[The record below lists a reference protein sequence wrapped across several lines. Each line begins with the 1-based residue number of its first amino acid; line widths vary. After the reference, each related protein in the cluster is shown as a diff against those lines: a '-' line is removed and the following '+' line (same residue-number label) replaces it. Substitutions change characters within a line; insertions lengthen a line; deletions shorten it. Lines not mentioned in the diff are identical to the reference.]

1 MRTSSEEN
9 YLKALYQIGYE
20 QGASGEAGTNELAA
34 ELGLKPATV
43 NEMLKRLK
51 EKAWVDYEKYGKIRL
66 THAGRT
72 IALEI
77 IRKHRLWETFL
88 LEKLEFTWDEVHE
101 VAEQLEHIQ
110 SRKLVDQIDKLLGF
124 PSFDPH
130 GDPIPN
136 AEGEVAA
143 ITKRTLAELSAGA
156 SGRMVGVK
164 DDTASFLQYLDTIG
178 LALNRKI
185 RVVARNEYDGL
196 LQIDIEG
203 QHSTVS
209 PKFAEHIWVVEE

>member
-20 QGASGEAGTNELAA
+20 QGAAGEAGTNELAA

-51 EKAWVDYEKYGKIRL
+51 GKAWVDYEKYGKIRL
-66 THAGRT
+66 TQAGRT

-110 SRKLVDQIDKLLGF
+110 SRKLVDQIDKLLGY

-136 AEGEVAA
+136 AAGEVAA
-143 ITKRTLAELSAGA
+143 ITKQTLSDLAPGGSA
-156 SGRMVGVK
+156 RMVGVK

-178 LALNRKI
+178 LALNRRI
-185 RVVARNEYDGL
+185 RLVSRNEYDGL
-196 LQIDIEG
+196 LQIEVNG
-203 QHSTVS
+203 VACNVS